1 MSKRRRKSRP
11 RTRAEPRKRSA
22 LALVTGSDWDKIF
35 CSGYTPLNRNP
46 EIVAAVDTVARLIG
60 SMTIHLMR
68 NTPDGDVRVQDELSR
83 KIDINPNQYQ
93 TRFELMYWVVRT
105 LMLEGNGNAVVWPK
119 TENGYLR
126 ELIPIP
132 AASVSFSPSGWGY
145 TIAINGATFDPG
157 EVLHFVLNPD
167 PNYPWKGEGLRAPL
181 SDVAKNLSQAAET
194 ERGFMSSKWKPS
206 LIVKVDALNDEFSSK
221 EGRAALLDQW
231 VASNEAGAPWL
242 IPSDQFSVEQVR
254 PLSLS
259 DLALSD
265 MVQLDKRTAASVVGV
280 PAFVMGV
287 GAFNRDEWNN
297 FIRSRIMP
305 LAASIQ
311 QTMTKTLL
319 YSPDLYLR
327 FNPRSLYSYDMRDMA
342 AVADDQYI
350 RGIMTGNEVR
360 DWLGLAPIEGLDQLV
375 ILENY
380 IPAGMIGDQKKLN
393 QTGGETTGS
402 TDGENKI

>member
-132 AASVSFSPSGWGY
+132 ATSVSFSPSGWGY

>member
-402 TDGENKI
+402 TDGENQI